1 MDPLAE
7 SMIVNNIN
15 TNNHVNIV
23 KVQKIRTENNPTISL
38 DIITGNCENSVK
50 NRDLKETGIFSKL
63 FLSFSWYCN
72 YNDLISHSNISTSDI
87 TAIHGLKV
95 FCLLWIILIN
105 TYTVIFHV
113 ADNKLYRKDGDI
125 NFIEFI
131 VENGSFSIDTFFF
144 LRYFSFIYL

>member
-7 SMIVNNIN
+7 SMTVNNIN
-15 TNNHVNIV
+15 TNNHVNMV

-38 DIITGNCENSVK
+38 DIITGNCENSIK
-50 NRDLKETGIFSKL
+50 NRDLNESGLFSKL
-63 FLSFSWYCN
+63 FLSFSWYSN

-105 TYTVIFHV
+105 TYTVLFHV
-113 ADNKLYRKDGDI
+113 ADNKLYRKDGDF

-144 LRYFSFIYL
+144 LRYF